1 MAWDEAAF
9 GAGAPSKQ
17 RQTKAQECQ
26 MEIGLH
32 SPRRIRCV
40 IKAGWGDIS
49 RDIYTPKGPQ
59 KSLYQHTVKIKRSS
73 YC

>member
-9 GAGAPSKQ
+9 GAGVPSKH

-32 SPRRIRCV
+32 SPRGIRCV
-40 IKAGWGDIS
+40 IKAGLEGLEEHLHS
-49 RDIYTPKGPQ
+49 QRTPKNIDTKLAYINTPS
-59 KSLYQHTVKIKRSS
+59 K
-73 YC
+73 

>member
-40 IKAGWGDIS
+40 IKAGWEGFEGHLHSQRTSENFDTGLVYIS
-49 RDIYTPKGPQ
+49 TPSK
-59 KSLYQHTVKIKRSS
+59 
-73 YC
+73 